1 MTPLKKRSN
10 QSSTKNLMRR
20 ELKAKQK
27 MERLKTTLN
36 CQNLMRRELKV
47 TAKAVTV
54 AMKMK
59 KNLMRRELKDL
70 ARSKDELR
78 EIRKNL
84 MRRELKA
91 RPEQGLDVRVG
102 L

>member
-1 MTPLKKRSN
+1 
-10 QSSTKNLMRR
+10 
-20 ELKAKQK
+20 
-27 MERLKTTLN
+27 
-36 CQNLMRRELKV
+36 MRRELKV
-47 TAKAVTV
+47 YTFNV
-54 AMKMK
+54 KMK
-59 KNLMRRELKDL
+59 VCTCRNLMRRELKDL